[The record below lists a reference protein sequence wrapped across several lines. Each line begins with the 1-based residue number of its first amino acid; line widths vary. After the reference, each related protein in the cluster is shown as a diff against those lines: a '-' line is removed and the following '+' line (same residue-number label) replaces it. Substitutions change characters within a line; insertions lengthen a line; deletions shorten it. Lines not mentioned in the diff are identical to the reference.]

1 MRVDVWSALPP
12 AATGI
17 ADYVAESLPELA
29 KHVGVVC
36 RVEDPADVAA
46 SLSGTFSMR
55 EAVGPRLGDLDVFH
69 VGNSP
74 AQGYVWRTARQ
85 RPGVVVLHEWCLT
98 HVVRHETLGKGDGW
112 GWRRET
118 RLGRGAQGAFFAG
131 LVEAGWGGDILPL
144 CFPSNEALLHGALG
158 VVTLSRATADRVRGL
173 RPRAPVLALPQ
184 HFVQPAVTPERGEA
198 RRGLGIAD
206 GRFVIVSPGLV
217 TPAKRLDL
225 AVSALARVVAAG
237 VDAELIVVGPA
248 PPAGSSVTR
257 LAHEAGVADRV
268 RETGHL
274 SPSSFDAALVA
285 ADVVLGL
292 RFPSHGETSAAAIR
306 ALGLGACVFL
316 TAGSETAM
324 EIPRA
329 TCVLVSPGPW
339 EGAELTE
346 LLLNIARRPDWRMAL
361 GAAAG
366 KHIARHHSL
375 GGTVSTLVAFLED
388 VRESQRGLRS
398 RAMKPGLAP
407 LPPPSSVSESRVA
420 LAAQLLEE
428 ACLAGLEIGI
438 DPDLLPLDDLVNSLL
453 GGPA

>member
-1 MRVDVWSALPP
+1 
-12 AATGI
+12 
-17 ADYVAESLPELA
+17 LA

-36 RVEDPADVAA
+36 RVESPADVAA
-46 SLSGTFSMR
+46 SIRGTFSVR
-55 EAVGPRLGDLDVFH
+55 ETVGPRLGDLDLFH

-74 AQGYVWRTARQ
+74 AQGYVWKTARQ

-98 HVVRHETLGKGDGW
+98 HVVRHETLGKGDGR
-112 GWRRET
+112 GWRREA
-118 RLGRGAQGAFFAG
+118 RLGRGAQGAFFAE

-173 RPRAPVLALPQ
+173 HPRAPVLALPQ
-184 HFVQPAVTPERGEA
+184 HFVPPAVTPERGGA
-198 RRGLGIAD
+198 RVGLGIAD
-206 GRFVIVSPGLV
+206 GRFVIVSPGLA

-225 AVSALARVVAAG
+225 AVSALARLVAAG
-237 VDAELIVVGPA
+237 VDAELIVVGP
-248 PPAGSSVTR
+248 PPPSGSSVIR
-257 LAHEAGVADRV
+257 LAHDAGVADRV
-268 RETGHL
+268 RETGRL
-274 SPSSFDAALVA
+274 SPSSFAAALVA

-329 TCVLVSPGPW
+329 TCVLVAPGPS
-339 EGAELTE
+339 EGTELTE
-346 LLLNIARRPDWRMAL
+346 LLLTIARRPDWRMAL
-361 GAAAG
+361 GAAARE
-366 KHIARHHSL
+366 HIARHHSL
-375 GGTVSTLVAFLED
+375 GGTVSTLVTFLEE
-388 VRESQRGLRS
+388 VRESQKGRRS
-398 RAMKPGLAP
+398 RSMKRSLG
-407 LPPPSSVSESRVA
+407 LPPPRSSVSEGRAA